1 MRTDLKYKLSI
12 SALIALIPLVIVSIV
27 LFLILTNSLWLGLF
41 PVYLMIGAF
50 LITFILGFVPFMKD
64 HMLLSVAASS
74 VLALLAAFILHLVI

>member
-12 SALIALIPLVIVSIV
+12 SALIALIPLVIVSVV
-27 LFLILTNSLWLGLF
+27 LFLILTNPLWLGLF